1 MAKYRLGKSPNLYS
15 HCEHNHFS
23 GEYQHNEYRTNI
35 MDTEILP
42 FGNLAKKKK
51 KRFSNATSLSDI
63 KIKNHHVVR
72 KK

>member
-1 MAKYRLGKSPNLYS
+1 MPKYRLGKSPNLYS

-23 GEYQHNEYRTNI
+23 GEYQHNG
-35 MDTEILP
+35 DTEILP
-42 FGNLAKKKK
+42 FGNLAKKK

-63 KIKNHHVVR
+63 KIKKQHVVR